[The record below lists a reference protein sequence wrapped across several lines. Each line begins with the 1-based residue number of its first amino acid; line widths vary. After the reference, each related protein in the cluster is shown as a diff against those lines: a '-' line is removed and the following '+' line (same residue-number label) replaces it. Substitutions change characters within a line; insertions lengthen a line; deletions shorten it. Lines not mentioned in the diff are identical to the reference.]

1 MKHCIAVTEVLI
13 RTVIVDT
20 KESGADSLEN
30 AIECVK
36 EAYQAQKIVLNAED
50 LVPNYTTGEPASFCE
65 ADWVDPEKVQEAE
78 ADFTL

>member
-1 MKHCIAVTEVLI
+1 MKRCIAITEILT

-20 KESGADSLEN
+20 KETGADSLEN

-36 EAYQAQKIVLNAED
+36 DAYREQKIILHADD
-50 LVPNYTTGEPASFCE
+50 LVPDSVTGEPALFCE
-65 ADWVDPEKVQEAE
+65 ADWVDPDEIQKKD